1 MKLNFTKMHGIG
13 NDFIVINGLNQSV
26 TMTTELAK
34 AMADRNFGIGADQI
48 LLVEKNNNKNADFRY
63 RIFNADG
70 SEVEHCGNGAR
81 CFVRFIHKHKLSNNN
96 PITAEISGGIL
107 ISLYENNDSSVTVDM
122 GSPNP
127 SPESLPF
134 NPSGLQS
141 KTQSQEILWKLELD
155 LDTNIYFSILSIP
168 NPHAVICVE
177 KLDNDFIKKV
187 GTFLSSNERF
197 SQGVNVGFMQ
207 VIDRNN
213 ISLRVYERGSG
224 ETLACGTGA
233 CAAVVSGIRRGLLDS
248 PVNVQTRGGTLLIL
262 WDGKNVQM
270 QGPAEF
276 VFEGTIDMSK
286 IMLPKNNINKE

>member
-1 MKLNFTKMHGIG
+1 MHGIG
-13 NDFIVINGLNQSV
+13 NDFIVINGIKQSV
-26 TMTTELAK
+26 MMTKELAK
-34 AMADRNFGIGADQI
+34 ALADRNFGIGADQI
-48 LLVEKNNNKNADFRY
+48 LLVEKNNNENADFRY

-70 SEVEHCGNGAR
+70 TEVEHCGNGAR
-81 CFVRFIHKHKLSNNN
+81 CFVRFIHKNGLSNKN
-96 PITAEISGGIL
+96 PITAEISGDIL
-107 ISLYENNDSSVTVDM
+107 ISLHENTDNSVTVDM
-122 GSPNP
+122 GSPNL

-134 NPSGLQS
+134 NNSGLYS
-141 KTQSQEILWKLELD
+141 KTQAHEILWKLELAPD
-155 LDTNIYFSILSIP
+155 INIYFSALSIP

-177 KLDNDFIKKV
+177 NLDDNFIEKV
-187 GTFLSSNERF
+187 GPLLESNARF

-207 VIDRNN
+207 VRDRNN

-248 PVNVQTRGGTLLIL
+248 PVHVHTRGGTLLIF

-276 VFEGTIDMSK
+276 VFDGTIDITNILS
-286 IMLPKNNINKE
+286 LKNNANETI